1 MAIWRQP
8 DGHHL
13 LDRGLADLALAQ
25 AAHGDARGAR
35 ATLEDAHRLRAA
47 RLGSSHPALGEL
59 DRQIGEL
66 LLDQGQAQDAR
77 PWLERGA
84 QLTRLGYG
92 ADDPRSLRA
101 ELALA
106 RLPPGN
112 AAAGEGRA
120 GEEQASALQRF
131 AGRLPPGEAM
141 AALRWQ
147 AQAWAAHADCQA
159 GHVAAG
165 TRQLQDLQAQLQLA
179 RPQGGRLPR
188 LVAGLAADCGRRRH

>member
-1 MAIWRQP
+1 
-8 DGHHL
+8 
-13 LDRGLADLALAQ
+13 
-25 AAHGDARGAR
+25 
-35 ATLEDAHRLRAA
+35 
-47 RLGSSHPALGEL
+47 
-59 DRQIGEL
+59 
-66 LLDQGQAQDAR
+66 
-77 PWLERGA
+77 
-84 QLTRLGYG
+84 
-92 ADDPRSLRA
+92 
-101 ELALA
+101 
-106 RLPPGN
+106 
-112 AAAGEGRA
+112 
-120 GEEQASALQRF
+120 LQRF